1 MTDSVGH
8 SCMASSTDLCEA
20 TPSRTT
26 LPSLILSV
34 VGAFWAMWVL
44 DLILLLS
51 IYISVLAPS
60 GPG

>member
-8 SCMASSTDLCEA
+8 SCMASSTDLCKV
-20 TPSRTT
+20 TPSRTA

-34 VGAFWAMWVL
+34 VGAFWATWVL